1 MSQTNMQEFVR
12 HREGRPR
19 ARYRNPWHKDNG
31 IQGPKFYETDAVPF
45 EHAGCRIYERVA
57 RHVWDVVYAGVCIT
71 QLAGRENAKA
81 GAEIAKAHRYYPELR
96 K

>member
-1 MSQTNMQEFVR
+1 MTISSR
-12 HREGRPR
+12 SGR
-19 ARYRNPWHKDNG
+19 ARGIAIHGKHKDNG

>member
-1 MSQTNMQEFVR
+1 
-12 HREGRPR
+12 
-19 ARYRNPWHKDNG
+19 
-31 IQGPKFYETDAVPF
+31 
-45 EHAGCRIYERVA
+45 
-57 RHVWDVVYAGVCIT
+57 VYAGVCIT